1 MKKALRILVPLLL
14 AIFIIACIVWY
25 LFDYDPQFTRDMLLN
40 EARYFTDAGNERLS
54 SLFYDLAYRYS
65 DQDEDVAIELANQY
79 KSEGNYTKAEYTL
92 TNAIAD
98 GATVELYTALCKTF
112 VEQDKLLDAV
122 TMLSRI
128 TDPVIK
134 AQIAELRP
142 AAPTADYA
150 SGFYTEYIS
159 VTLKCETGALYY
171 SLDSEYPSTATPV
184 FSEPIVLPQGETQ
197 ILAISVG
204 ENGLVSPLTTLNYT
218 VGGVIEPVTFADPAV
233 DASVRE
239 ILSLDAESTIW
250 SNALWEITEFT
261 YPEEATVF
269 SDLASFPYLTK
280 LTINGHTIDS
290 LSYLST
296 LTYLTEIDLSDSR
309 FPADDLSYLA
319 TLPELT
325 HLSIRNCSLSTVANL
340 AAAPKLQSLDLGNN
354 TVRNLDPL
362 SSITTL
368 SELLLDHNAVTNL
381 GALATLPSL
390 QVLDVSYN
398 SITSISTLSPC
409 TTLRELNVANN
420 QLSTLSGLETL
431 TNLTSLDVS
440 SNSLTDVSIV
450 AGCFQLQTLNIS
462 TNELTDISALKAL
475 DALQTVDFSYN
486 QIAELPAWSE
496 NSALRTVTGSHN
508 LLENIDVLKKAE
520 NLSYVYM
527 DYNNI
532 ASIDALANCYHL
544 VLVNVYANP
553 IEDVSALT
561 QHNII
566 VNYDPT

>member
-1 MKKALRILVPLLL
+1 MKKASRILVPLLL
-14 AIFIIACIVWY
+14 AIFIVACIAWY

-54 SLFYDLAYRYS
+54 SFFYDLAYRYS

-122 TMLSRI
+122 TMLERI

-134 AQIAELRP
+134 AQIADLRP
-142 AAPTADYA
+142 DAPTADYDA
-150 SGFYTEYIS
+150 GFYSEYIS
-159 VTLKCETGALYY
+159 VSLACKTGTLYY
-171 SLDSEYPSTATPV
+171 SVGGEYPSTDDPV
-184 FSEPIVLPQGETQ
+184 FSEPIQLPQGETV

-218 VGGVIEPVTFADPAV
+218 VGGVIEEITFTDPAV
-233 DASVRE
+233 DAAVRTL
-239 ILSLDAESTIW
+239 LSLDAEDTIW
-250 SNALWEITEFT
+250 SNALWEITDFT
-261 YPEEATVF
+261 YPEDASVF
-269 SDLASFPYLTK
+269 TDLVNFPYLTK
-280 LTINGHTIDS
+280 LTITDASMDS
-290 LSYLST
+290 LSCLST
-296 LTYLTEIDLSDSR
+296 LTYLTEVDLSGCR

-319 TLPELT
+319 ALPMLER
-325 HLSIRNCSLSTVANL
+325 LSLNGCSLSTVADL
-340 AAAPKLQSLDLGNN
+340 AGAPKLTYLDLGNN
-354 TVRNLDPL
+354 TVRNLEAL
-362 SSITTL
+362 SSIVTL

-381 GALATLPSL
+381 GALSTLSGL
-390 QVLDVSYN
+390 QTLDVSYN
-398 SITSISTLSPC
+398 SITSISTLATC
-409 TTLRELNVANN
+409 TALKELNVANN
-420 QLSTLSGLETL
+420 QLSTLSGLEAL
-431 TNLTSLDVS
+431 TNLTALDVA
-440 SNSLTDVSIV
+440 SNSLTDISVV
-450 AGCFQLQTLNIS
+450 AGCFQLQSLNVS
-462 TNELTDISALKAL
+462 TNQLTDISALKVL
-475 DALQTVDFSYN
+475 DSLQTIDFSYN
-486 QIAELPAWSE
+486 EITELPAWGES
-496 NSALRTVTGSHN
+496 SALRTVTGSHN
-508 LLENIDVLKKAE
+508 LLESIDVLKNAE

-544 VLVNVYANP
+544 VLANVYANP